1 MIRQPH
7 DIVFKVV
14 YSQGGWST
22 ILNSVPVECA
32 QLVALALPT
41 AKVADWRIAK
51 DSVQAISCL
60 IEALYLFSK
69 DGKHLL
75 YESSILGI
83 LLILQH
89 LGQNQ
94 TYLAIITGALHSFF
108 VPMQS

>member
-1 MIRQPH
+1 M
-7 DIVFKVV
+7 
-14 YSQGGWST
+14 
-22 ILNSVPVECA
+22 

-41 AKVADWRIAK
+41 ARVSDWRIAK

-60 IEALYLFSK
+60 IEGLYLFSK

-75 YESSILGI
+75 YESSVMGI

-94 TYLAIITGALHSFF
+94 TYLAIITGATILWDECHAVINKLSSYE
-108 VPMQS
+108 QG